1 MTAPAVEW
9 LTALVAAILGGA
21 IVALALRLSS
31 RVDAA
36 YSEPEAASAAA
47 APAKPGAPA
56 CSRELAAPSAPR
68 AGASGSDAKLPIA
81 AEQQRW
87 PSFIERTLDEPELNA
102 ELRST
107 IDACVRGLP
116 GSVEMD
122 WLLRCVLSAA
132 MEKSHRIGSKR
143 ARLVCAIAD
152 AIQAAVIRTRT
163 SPAPRAR
170 AALFFPSNVSFR
182 YVLNLL
188 GNATVSLDIC
198 VYTITDRQLVER
210 ILAAHARRVRVR
222 IVTDDKKAFDQ
233 GSAVFSLAQAGIPTV
248 VAEQEAGWEPPAPGS
263 SANGGGSADGGGARE
278 RHMHHKFAVV
288 DGSVL
293 LTGSFN
299 WTHAAHERNCENLLV
314 TDDAYFVAR
323 YAAEFERTWNDCRRD
338 NRLGTNAAAQ
348 RIQALYRG
356 QSFRRSFSKESFSRL
371 VLGEG
376 SSLAS
381 AAPRAPAGGQANV
394 QAAQAHDG
402 CETRA
407 IDELREGS
415 ARADER
421 PMPRELA
428 NLYQRAQRQSNGF
441 MAADAEPANTSTRSP
456 ARRPNGG
463 TGIDTPGAWK
473 TPPLS
478 PSRRGARESDGV
490 PTSARRRAS
499 GSSRRVGRQS
509 TSI

>member
-1 MTAPAVEW
+1 
-9 LTALVAAILGGA
+9 
-21 IVALALRLSS
+21 
-31 RVDAA
+31 
-36 YSEPEAASAAA
+36 
-47 APAKPGAPA
+47 
-56 CSRELAAPSAPR
+56 
-68 AGASGSDAKLPIA
+68 
-81 AEQQRW
+81 
-87 PSFIERTLDEPELNA
+87 
-102 ELRST
+102 
-107 IDACVRGLP
+107 
-116 GSVEMD
+116 
-122 WLLRCVLSAA
+122 
-132 MEKSHRIGSKR
+132 
-143 ARLVCAIAD
+143 
-152 AIQAAVIRTRT
+152 
-163 SPAPRAR
+163 
-170 AALFFPSNVSFR
+170 
-182 YVLNLL
+182 
-188 GNATVSLDIC
+188 
-198 VYTITDRQLVER
+198 
-210 ILAAHARRVRVR
+210 
-222 IVTDDKKAFDQ
+222 
-233 GSAVFSLAQAGIPTV
+233 
-248 VAEQEAGWEPPAPGS
+248 
-263 SANGGGSADGGGARE
+263 
-278 RHMHHKFAVV
+278 MHHKFAVV

-323 YAAEFERTWNDCRRD
+323 YAAEFGARARERASAPHGRAWQAFAPLALCRHRSRAPVAFATCCDAERTWNDCRRD